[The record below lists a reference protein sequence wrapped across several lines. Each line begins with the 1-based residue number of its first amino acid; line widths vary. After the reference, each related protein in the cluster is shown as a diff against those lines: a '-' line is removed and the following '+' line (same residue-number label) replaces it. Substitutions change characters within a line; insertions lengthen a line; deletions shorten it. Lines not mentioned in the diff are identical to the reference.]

1 MKKLN
6 LLEDCKMKQ
15 KPKAVYILVDN
26 AYVQISY
33 AEFCRLKE
41 TVAQYSET
49 HWFIPMQGMLM
60 EVSRDEYRAFY
71 KIKERERYLK
81 KLERTNIAFSLDE
94 RREADGRMP
103 QIPPGMEEKVELH
116 MMLDKLRQCLL
127 KLSEEDA
134 EFIRL
139 YFFLGMSRKEL
150 AEKYGVHPSGI
161 NRKLDD
167 ILYKLRKMMK
177 N

>member
-1 MKKLN
+1 M
-6 LLEDCKMKQ
+6 
-15 KPKAVYILVDN
+15 
-26 AYVQISY
+26 
-33 AEFCRLKE
+33 
-41 TVAQYSET
+41 
-49 HWFIPMQGMLM
+49 
-60 EVSRDEYRAFY
+60 
-71 KIKERERYLK
+71 
-81 KLERTNIAFSLDE
+81 DE
-94 RREADGRMP
+94 RREADERMP